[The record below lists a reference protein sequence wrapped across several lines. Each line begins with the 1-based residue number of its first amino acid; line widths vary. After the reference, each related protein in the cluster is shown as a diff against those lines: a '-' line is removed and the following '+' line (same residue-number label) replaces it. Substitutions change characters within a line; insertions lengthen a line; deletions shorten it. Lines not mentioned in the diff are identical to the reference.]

1 MTPKIKIEEIISII
15 SSKISV
21 SDKDINENS
30 KSSDFYKWDSLA
42 QLNII
47 LEIEQNNYSKYIN
60 FVEFTYNIG
69 LLFYVFKFLRSHLKK
84 IQVNLATSL
93 AFPCQVWLSALKLR
107 KSCQIV

>member
-1 MTPKIKIEEIISII
+1 MTQKIKIEEIISII

-47 LEIEQNNYSKYIN
+47 LEIEKKIDKKIDASMMGELTSVKSIIIY
-60 FVEFTYNIG
+60 
-69 LLFYVFKFLRSHLKK
+69 LKK
-84 IQVNLATSL
+84 LNVIS
-93 AFPCQVWLSALKLR
+93 
-107 KSCQIV
+107 

>member
-1 MTPKIKIEEIISII
+1 MTQKIKIEEIISII

-47 LEIEQNNYSKYIN
+47 LEIEKKIEKKIDASMMGELTSVKSIIVY
-60 FVEFTYNIG
+60 
-69 LLFYVFKFLRSHLKK
+69 LKK
-84 IQVNLATSL
+84 LNVIS
-93 AFPCQVWLSALKLR
+93 
-107 KSCQIV
+107 

>member
-47 LEIEQNNYSKYIN
+47 LELEKKIN
-60 FVEFTYNIG
+60 KKIDASIMGELTSVKSIIDY
-69 LLFYVFKFLRSHLKK
+69 LKK
-84 IQVNLATSL
+84 LNVIS
-93 AFPCQVWLSALKLR
+93 
-107 KSCQIV
+107 

>member
-1 MTPKIKIEEIISII
+1 MTQKIKIEEIISII

-47 LEIEQNNYSKYIN
+47 LELEKKIN
-60 FVEFTYNIG
+60 KKIDASIMGELTSVKSIIDY
-69 LLFYVFKFLRSHLKK
+69 LKK
-84 IQVNLATSL
+84 LNVIS
-93 AFPCQVWLSALKLR
+93 
-107 KSCQIV
+107 

>member
-47 LEIEQNNYSKYIN
+47 LEIEKKIDKKIDASMMGELTSVKSI
-60 FVEFTYNIG
+60 I
-69 LLFYVFKFLRSHLKK
+69 FYLKK
-84 IQVNLATSL
+84 LNVIS
-93 AFPCQVWLSALKLR
+93 
-107 KSCQIV
+107 

>member
-47 LEIEQNNYSKYIN
+47 LEIEKKIDKKIDASMMGELTSVKSIIIY
-60 FVEFTYNIG
+60 
-69 LLFYVFKFLRSHLKK
+69 LKK
-84 IQVNLATSL
+84 LNVIS
-93 AFPCQVWLSALKLR
+93 
-107 KSCQIV
+107 

>member
-1 MTPKIKIEEIISII
+1 MTQKIKIEEIVSII

-47 LEIEQNNYSKYIN
+47 LEIEKKIDKKIDASMMGELTSVKSIIVY
-60 FVEFTYNIG
+60 
-69 LLFYVFKFLRSHLKK
+69 LKK
-84 IQVNLATSL
+84 LNVIS
-93 AFPCQVWLSALKLR
+93 
-107 KSCQIV
+107 